1 MHELSENLVH
11 AGHKVDVLTVQPV
24 YRVIE
29 QKKIPE
35 LIEEDSLRVIR
46 VEIPKIR
53 TNSLYIRGINT
64 IRSSYFLFH
73 GSRKYL
79 KNRYDAIITY
89 APPINFGLTAKKLK
103 KKKAAFFFLL
113 LRDIFPQNAI
123 DLGILHNSFVI
134 RYFEGVEKKVYESAD
149 RIFAQSEEN
158 KEFLVLNK
166 TIPDSKI
173 EVQYNW
179 VDLAKFDRP
188 QKIDFRQ
195 EFELKDKKVVLFAGT
210 IGPAQGLEN
219 LLRLAESF
227 KEYPEI
233 VFLIVGRGRVK
244 NDLILKAKESKLTNI
259 VFKDFVTPD
268 LYPDLVRSVDCGLI
282 MLSLNNHTPI
292 VPGKIIG
299 YMAGKLP
306 FVALLNAESTDTMRI
321 IDQSQSGKYLAHD
334 DIQGIKEM
342 IYRIIYDESTHD
354 KLGKNGRIYAEKC
367 FSVKNVVTKIENE
380 LTWSLNNRANNE
392 N

>member
-11 AGHKVDVLTVQPV
+11 AGHRVDVLTVQPV

-35 LIEEDSLRVIR
+35 LIEEGSLRVIR

-53 TNSLYIRGINT
+53 TESLYIRGINT
-64 IRSSYFLFH
+64 IRSSYHLLH
-73 GSRKYL
+73 GSSKYL
-79 KNRYDAIITY
+79 KKQYDAIITY
-89 APPINFGLTAKKLK
+89 APPINFGLTAGKLK
-103 KKKAAFFFLL
+103 KQKKALFFLL

-123 DLGILHNSFVI
+123 DLGILHNPLVI

-149 RIFAQSEEN
+149 KIYAQSEEN
-158 KEFLVLNK
+158 KEFLIFK
-166 TIPDSKI
+166 KIIPDSKV

-210 IGPAQGLEN
+210 LGPAQGLEN
-219 LLRLAESF
+219 LIRLAESF
-227 KEYPEI
+227 REYPEV

-244 NDLILKAKESKLTNI
+244 SDLILRAKESKLVNI

-292 VPGKIIG
+292 VPGKITG

-306 FVALLNAESTDTMRI
+306 FVALLNEESTDTMRI
-321 IDQSQSGKYLAHD
+321 IDRSESGKYITRD
-334 DIQGIKEM
+334 DIKGIKEM
-342 IYRIIYDESTHD
+342 IYSIIYDRNTHD
-354 KLGKNGRIYAEKC
+354 KLGANGRIYAENN
-367 FSVKNVVTKIENE
+367 FTVKNVVKRIENDYKH
-380 LTWSLNNRANNE
+380 SFIRR
-392 N
+392 